1 VSEVLLVDF
10 RAARFRRTGST
21 LLVQRPNPQGITET
35 SVRRKRTT
43 GAGATGAAVLA
54 TLLAAPSAGTAHA
67 ADPERLVIDLAAD
80 TGAFHGG
87 AAGSLYGIYGDGAP
101 SRNLIEGMH
110 LRTLSTK
117 AQDGHQHPGADALEA
132 LPPLVD
138 SGGEDAYI
146 YMTDIYRGF
155 PYQWPGDS
163 GPERLADFKEKIK
176 KQVAQV
182 KTMGGYKDHVV
193 YVPFNEPEGNMFGSG
208 TWSYN
213 NVSWLDDPQYF
224 FAAWKEVYHLIKDQD
239 PDARIAGPNTSLLFD
254 QVKGFLQYAEANDV
268 VPDVM
273 TWHELSSP
281 AAVRTSVAKYRQ
293 WEQEVGIGP
302 LPINVNEHGHN
313 YHLSVP
319 GQVVQWVSAIEES
332 KIDADLAYW
341 NIDGNGDDSA
351 VDANRAS
358 GQWWLF
364 DAYGQM
370 SGRTVQVTAPHPNQ
384 QYTLQGVAT
393 LDAKKKQSRA
403 LFGGGRPE
411 RDAGL
416 PQVVKALRQLKGVLV
431 ERKNKLTRSRNM
443 RTSTGGIGTG
453 RVALAARPFRECKSA
468 SPPDGGADLVWSAAP
483 SRSAQSNALW
493 PHSVVGVTTL
503 IPQPAPPSSP
513 AVAVRRSTRCRSRPR
528 TLVTAKIHTASR
540 IPALMTLLRAWM
552 DYAVAASTSP
562 SRGTSLPTRPD
573 SHQSLVGPYCVAGP

>member
-1 VSEVLLVDF
+1 MPLPVSEVLLVDF

-21 LLVQRPNPQGITET
+21 LFVQRPNPQGITET

-43 GAGATGAAVLA
+43 GAGATVAAVLA

-117 AQDGHQHPGADALEA
+117 AHDGPQHPGADALEV
-132 LPPLVD
+132 LPPFVD
-138 SGGEDAYI
+138 SGGKDVYI

-155 PYQWPGDS
+155 SYQWPGDS

-302 LPINVNEHGHN
+302 LPINVN
-313 YHLSVP
+313 
-319 GQVVQWVSAIEES
+319 
-332 KIDADLAYW
+332 
-341 NIDGNGDDSA
+341 DSA
-351 VDANRAS
+351 VE
-358 GQWWLF
+358 
-364 DAYGQM
+364 
-370 SGRTVQVTAPHPNQ
+370 
-384 QYTLQGVAT
+384 
-393 LDAKKKQSRA
+393 
-403 LFGGGRPE
+403 RP
-411 RDAGL
+411 
-416 PQVVKALRQLKGVLV
+416 V
-431 ERKNKLTRSRNM
+431 
-443 RTSTGGIGTG
+443 
-453 RVALAARPFRECKSA
+453 
-468 SPPDGGADLVWSAAP
+468 
-483 SRSAQSNALW
+483 
-493 PHSVVGVTTL
+493 
-503 IPQPAPPSSP
+503 
-513 AVAVRRSTRCRSRPR
+513 VAVRR
-528 TLVTAKIHTASR
+528 L
-540 IPALMTLLRAWM
+540 
-552 DYAVAASTSP
+552 
-562 SRGTSLPTRPD
+562 RPD
-573 SHQSLVGPYCVAGP
+573 VRPHRTGDRPAPQPAVHPPGRGHARREEEAVPCALRRRPARTGCRPAAGRKGASPAQGRARRA